1 MKSYF
6 YKMYGEIIR
15 VKEKTDYC
23 GERQDYKLYA
33 KNASYF
39 SERQEIPD
47 ELKNH
52 YKLSLISRELYNSF
66 IKISS

>member
-1 MKSYF
+1 
-6 YKMYGEIIR
+6 MYGEIIR

-39 SERQEIPD
+39 SER
-47 ELKNH
+47 
-52 YKLSLISRELYNSF
+52 
-66 IKISS
+66 